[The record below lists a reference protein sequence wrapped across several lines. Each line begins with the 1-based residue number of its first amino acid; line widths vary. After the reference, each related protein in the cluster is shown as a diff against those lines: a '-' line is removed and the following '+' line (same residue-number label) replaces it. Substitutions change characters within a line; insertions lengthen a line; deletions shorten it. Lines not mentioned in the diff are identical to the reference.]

1 MPKNLK
7 GGKQFKKKAKQADVD
22 LSTFTIDR
30 QPDQQIARAIRL
42 LGNRNILCY
51 CNDNKVRNCHVR
63 GKMMGRVFIDVGDV
77 VLVSLREF
85 EEGSSKSKD
94 QLKGD
99 ILAKYP
105 YDCLTNLKKEEGINP
120 KLFMQLETLEGA
132 RLVAIGDLSGN
143 AIVDNED
150 GFEFDREDGSTDG
163 EESELDID
171 DI

>member
-1 MPKNLK
+1 
-7 GGKQFKKKAKQADVD
+7 
-22 LSTFTIDR
+22 
-30 QPDQQIARAIRL
+30 
-42 LGNRNILCY
+42 
-51 CNDNKVRNCHVR
+51 
-63 GKMMGRVFIDVGDV
+63 MGRVFIDVGDV

>member
-7 GGKQFKKKAKQADVD
+7 GGKQFKKKAKQADDD

-51 CNDNKVRNCHVR
+51 CNDNKVRSCLVR

-85 EEGSSKSKD
+85 EEGSSKGKD